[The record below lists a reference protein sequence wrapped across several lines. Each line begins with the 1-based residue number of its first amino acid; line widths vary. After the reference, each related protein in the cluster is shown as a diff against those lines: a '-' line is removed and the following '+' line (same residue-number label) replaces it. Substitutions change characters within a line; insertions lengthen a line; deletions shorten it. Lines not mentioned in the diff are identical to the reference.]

1 MKTCFFLNYII
12 ELYYILNHLF
22 KKKNNGKLFLCDLF
36 WSMTLSI
43 TDFYSS
49 TIAKS
54 PNRSLYR
61 ILIDEQFACTIHGN
75 RKFSRYAQT
84 SPLTCVY
91 TCVSH
96 VGQRTLLLSI
106 SMEFYYVSMIHCTRC
121 FYSLKKCYNIYIQFP
136 FIRLPIKS

>member
-1 MKTCFFLNYII
+1 
-12 ELYYILNHLF
+12 
-22 KKKNNGKLFLCDLF
+22 
-36 WSMTLSI
+36 MTLSI

-121 FYSLKKCYNIYIQFP
+121 FYSLKKILQHLYTISIYTFSNKIIENFSLSIFKLTFNIK
-136 FIRLPIKS
+136 FIFISAI